1 MATAPRSRTAV
12 RRPLTRERVLRAAIK
27 LADQG
32 GIDGLS
38 MRKLGQELGV
48 EAMSLYNHAA
58 NKDDILDGIVE
69 LVVSEFV
76 MPTGDDW
83 RAALRAS
90 QIGTH
95 DVLVRHPWAASL
107 MLSETRVRPARLRFM
122 DSILGCLRS
131 AGFSPDMT
139 HHAYHALDSHL
150 MGFTLWAVQMSTGMA
165 RLPRSVS
172 GFLEA
177 LDADAYPW
185 LAEHIEQHLRPT
197 AEDGEGEF
205 AFGLDLLLDGLEAL
219 LDPGVRVGAAGR
231 AGREGRG
238 VVG

>member
-1 MATAPRSRTAV
+1 MATAPRSRTPV

-32 GIDGLS
+32 GIDALS

-107 MLSETRVRPARLRFM
+107 MLSETRVR
-122 DSILGCLRS
+122 
-131 AGFSPDMT
+131 
-139 HHAYHALDSHL
+139 
-150 MGFTLWAVQMSTGMA
+150 
-165 RLPRSVS
+165 
-172 GFLEA
+172 
-177 LDADAYPW
+177 
-185 LAEHIEQHLRPT
+185 
-197 AEDGEGEF
+197 
-205 AFGLDLLLDGLEAL
+205 
-219 LDPGVRVGAAGR
+219 
-231 AGREGRG
+231 
-238 VVG
+238 